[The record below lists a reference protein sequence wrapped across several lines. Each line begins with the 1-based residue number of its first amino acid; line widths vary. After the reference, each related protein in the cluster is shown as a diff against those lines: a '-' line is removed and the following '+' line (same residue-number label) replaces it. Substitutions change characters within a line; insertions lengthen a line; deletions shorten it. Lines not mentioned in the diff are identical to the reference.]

1 MIRWL
6 AFATCWAIKFD
17 LADKTRSLYAAD
29 DKNGLR
35 HLAENEY
42 TMLLS
47 RLDAF
52 YQAFRTQWYTVNKTY
67 GFEIQDARLGGLM
80 QRIKSCRERLL
91 AFCDGKIGKIEE
103 LSEQVLPNDGGNVP
117 CWREMFTAGV
127 V

>member
-1 MIRWL
+1 M
-6 AFATCWAIKFD
+6 
-17 LADKTRSLYAAD
+17 
-29 DKNGLR
+29 
-35 HLAENEY
+35 
-42 TMLLS
+42 S

-91 AFCDGKIGKIEE
+91 AFCDGDIDKIEE
-103 LSEQVLPNDGGNVP
+103 LSEPVLPNDGGNVP
-117 CWREMFTAGV
+117 YWHEMFTACV